1 VEAAVKPDAGE
12 TDQFAAEVDHMSL
25 CVMQDKQPFTP
36 GEEGLQDHRIIEAI
50 YESARTGKLVKLD
63 RIESLDTFRGTSL
76 EEFE

>member
-1 VEAAVKPDAGE
+1 MAFQRAADVEDV
-12 TDQFAAEVDHMSL
+12 DQFAAEMDHMSL
-25 CVMQDKQPFTP
+25 CVMQDKKPYTP

-63 RIESLDTFRGTSL
+63 RIETLDTYRGTSP